1 MHRLTPILPLL
12 SALII
17 ASLLIVMLGENPVA
31 VYQTLVRGSL
41 GTSIK
46 VADTLV
52 VWTSLTIVSAGLLI
66 SFRAGQ
72 WNIGIEGQIGMGAV
86 FAFAAARLFW
96 ESNGFIAILG
106 MIVAGIIGGMFW
118 GLIVALL
125 KIYGNVNE
133 IFGGLALNYVVNGLT
148 IYLIAGPWK
157 QVGSSNVSAS
167 ETLPRTIWLPTI
179 GTLRVSV
186 VSLILAVVVASI
198 VYLTLRGTI
207 WGLQLKAVGKNL
219 RSAILL
225 GIPTQRV
232 LLSAYLACGS
242 CAGLAG
248 ALLLAGFRHQ
258 LIPSISGGHG
268 FLGILIVLLSA
279 FKGAWLAPIAF
290 FFAAASVG
298 GTSLRI
304 SLGLDSSLGGVM
316 IGLIV
321 LSFELL
327 QGIRARYVGKQGVF
341 GNSGG

>member
-1 MHRLTPILPLL
+1 MLKRLTPILPLL
-12 SALII
+12 SALLI
-17 ASLLIVMLGENPVA
+17 ASILILLLGENPLS

-96 ESNGFIAILG
+96 ESSGFVAIPAML
-106 MIVAGIIGGMFW
+106 VAGIIGGMFW

-148 IYLIAGPWK
+148 IYLIAGPWR
-157 QVGSSNVSAS
+157 QVGSSNISAS
-167 ETLPRTIWLPTI
+167 ETLPQSIWLPTI
-179 GTLRVSV
+179 GTLRISA
-186 VSLILAVVVASI
+186 VSLVLAVVVAI
-198 VYLTLRGTI
+198 VVTLALRGTV

-225 GIPTQRV
+225 GVPTQQM
-232 LLSAYLACGS
+232 LLSAYLACGA

-279 FKGAWLAPIAF
+279 FNGVWLAPIAF

-304 SLGLDSSLGGVM
+304 SLGLDSSLGGVI

-327 QGIRARYVGKQGVF
+327 QGIRARFFRDRAVT
-341 GNSGG
+341 N

>member
-1 MHRLTPILPLL
+1 MTRRLTPLLPIL
-12 SALII
+12 SALLI
-17 ASLLIVMLGENPVA
+17 ASLLILMLGENPLE

-41 GTSIK
+41 GTSVKI
-46 VADTLV
+46 ADTLV

-66 SFRAGQ
+66 TFRAGQ

-86 FAFAAARLFW
+86 FAFGVARLLW
-96 ESNGFIAILG
+96 DSSGFVAIPAMLL
-106 MIVAGIIGGMFW
+106 AGIVGGVFW
-118 GLIVALL
+118 GLVVALL
-125 KIYGNVNE
+125 KIYGGVNE

-157 QVGSSNVSAS
+157 QIGSSNVSAS
-167 ETLPRTIWLPTI
+167 ETMPQSIWLPTI
-179 GTLRVSV
+179 GNLRVSS
-186 VSLILAVVVASI
+186 VSLVLAVIVAVVV
-198 VYLTLRGTI
+198 YLALRGTV
-207 WGLQLKAVGKNL
+207 WGLQLKAVGRNL

-225 GIPTQRV
+225 GVPTTRI
-232 LLSAYLACGS
+232 LLSAYLVCGA

-279 FKGAWLAPIAF
+279 FNGAWLAPIAL

-304 SLGLDSSLGGVM
+304 SLGLDSSLGGVL
-316 IGLIV
+316 IGLLV
-321 LSFELL
+321 LAFELL
-327 QGIRARYVGKQGVF
+327 QGIRARYF
-341 GNSGG
+341 GRNPAKT

>member
-1 MHRLTPILPLL
+1 MRRLTPALPLL

-17 ASLLIVMLGENPVA
+17 ASLLIVMLGENPYT

-41 GTSIK
+41 GTSVK

-96 ESNGFIAILG
+96 ESNGFVAITAMLL
-106 MIVAGIIGGMFW
+106 AGIVGGMFW
-118 GLIVALL
+118 GVIVALL

-167 ETLPRTIWLPTI
+167 ETLPQTIWLPTV
-179 GTLRVSV
+179 GTLRVSL
-186 VSLILAVVVASI
+186 VSLTLAVTIAIVVYIA
-198 VYLTLRGTI
+198 LRGTV

-225 GIPTQRV
+225 GIPTERV
-232 LLSAYLACGS
+232 LLSAYIACGA

-279 FKGAWLAPIAF
+279 FNGAWLAPIAF

-304 SLGLDSSLGGVM
+304 SLGLDSSLGGVL

-327 QGIRARYVGKQGVF
+327 QGIRARFF
-341 GNSGG
+341 GERAAA